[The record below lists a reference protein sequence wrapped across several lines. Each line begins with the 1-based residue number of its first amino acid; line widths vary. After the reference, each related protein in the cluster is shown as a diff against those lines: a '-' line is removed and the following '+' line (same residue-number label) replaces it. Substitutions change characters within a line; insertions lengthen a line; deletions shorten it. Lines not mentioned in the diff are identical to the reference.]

1 MRAEGSAIISWLT
14 ALPLLIQS
22 QSAPKARHN
31 VILVPHGCV
40 CELPKMPVCNGYAYE
55 TATSKTVI
63 L

>member
-1 MRAEGSAIISWLT
+1 MRAEGSAIVSWVT

-22 QSAPKARHN
+22 QSAPKARHS
-31 VILVPHGCV
+31 VIFVPHRCV
-40 CELPKMPVCNGYAYE
+40 CELPKMPVCNGHAYE